1 MHRNGEVHS
10 GDFKQNQKSE
20 LRARRQ
26 LERSVATRGH
36 QRSRPESG
44 PWRPRGPWRGGGP
57 AQASDTY
64 TRPAS
69 DHPPLTAGPI
79 SHYRLFSLWAV
90 SLELLART
98 PPFCKDEQ
106 IDVLKGPHCRLL
118 KGLQTQPLGFTK
130 NSPTHRFHNR
140 WARGFVCWRFRRA
153 RDSPD
158 PPDPSRLADTKKR
171 AGERKE
177 GTKGQARKGPLTTSP
192 RLPLTH

>member
-1 MHRNGEVHS
+1 MDRLYCTS
-10 GDFKQNQKSE
+10 CPQ
-20 LRARRQ
+20 
-26 LERSVATRGH
+26 
-36 QRSRPESG
+36 
-44 PWRPRGPWRGGGP
+44 RPRGPWRGGSP
-57 AQASDTY
+57 ARASDTY

-79 SHYRLFSLWAV
+79 SHHRLFSLWAV

-106 IDVLKGPHCRLL
+106 IDVLKGPHCRRV

-130 NSPTHRFHNR
+130 NSPTHRYHDR
-140 WARGFVCWRFRRA
+140 WARGCVCWLFRWA

-171 AGERKE
+171 AGTRKE

-192 RLPLTH
+192 QLPLTH